1 MGELHH
7 LHLQPH
13 LLHPHLLQ
21 ALQVLDVDLLNG
33 RGIITVMMKTTMQIV
48 NMMVEIVVE
57 TMSTPN
63 TALHVNVWIPMN
75 NLLKLLLKL
84 PLKLPLKP
92 LLKLHKMLVDLPNG
106 LVMIIVMMKTTM
118 KHVAGMVEIVV
129 VILTNNIAPYVNVW
143 IPSMKEEIVG
153 IFGQLRSVKR
163 EKKKGK
169 C

>member
-1 MGELHH
+1 MG
-7 LHLQPH
+7 
-13 LLHPHLLQ
+13 
-21 ALQVLDVDLLNG
+21 NG
-33 RGIITVMMKTTMQIV
+33 RVIITVMMKTTMQIV

-92 LLKLHKMLVDLPNG
+92 LLKLQLNLHKMLVDLPNG
-106 LVMIIVMMKTTM
+106 LVIIIVMMKTTM

-129 VILTNNIAPYVNVW
+129 VILMTNIAPYVNVW
-143 IPSMKEEIVG
+143 IPSMKEEIAG
-153 IFGQLRSVKR
+153 IFGQLRNVKR
-163 EKKKGK
+163 EKRKENVTKTG
-169 C
+169 